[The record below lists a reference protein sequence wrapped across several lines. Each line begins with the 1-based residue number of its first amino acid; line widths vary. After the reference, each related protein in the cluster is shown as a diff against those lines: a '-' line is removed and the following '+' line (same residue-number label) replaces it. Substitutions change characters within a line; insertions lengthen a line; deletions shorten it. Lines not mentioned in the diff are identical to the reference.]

1 VDVTSV
7 AGWAQACSSAF
18 VPLRARSAAPQF
30 RASLQQLVLTPDV
43 ALTRVASGA
52 SEVYRSDRV
61 IAQHPRDDL
70 LISLHRSGSGVVTQH
85 GREARLRA
93 GSAALYDASA
103 PYTLTF
109 PGPMSEVVLQ
119 LPRRC
124 VPATGPAFAEL
135 TARPLPAGGPL
146 RALTALAVSVN
157 PGTAQERPL
166 EDAAIADA
174 VVSLVGAIVSAD
186 AAFTAPRLDAE
197 LLRAALRH
205 FIDDHLADPRL
216 SPELVAHAHH
226 VSLRLMQKL
235 FARDGD
241 SPAAY
246 IRRRRLEAARR
257 LLLSGEPVHRAGHRT
272 GFYDID
278 TFSRAFKREFGAPP
292 SAVRLRSAGALAQ
305 ALGVDDQDR
314 PG

>member
-1 VDVTSV
+1 MSRVDVTSV

-18 VPLRARSAAPQF
+18 VPLRARSAAPRF

-61 IAQHPRDDL
+61 IAEHPRDDV
-70 LISLHRSGSGVVTQH
+70 LISMHRTGTGSVTQH
-85 GREARLRA
+85 GRVAGLRA
-93 GSAALYDASA
+93 GSAALYDASS

-109 PGPMSEVVLQ
+109 PARMSEVVLQ

-124 VPATGPAFAEL
+124 IPAAGHGFAEL
-135 TARPLPAGGPL
+135 TARPLPEGGPL
-146 RALTALAVSVN
+146 RALTALAVSVDPDTR
-157 PGTAQERPL
+157 PGHPL

-174 VVSLVGAIVSAD
+174 MVSLIGAIVSAET
-186 AAFTAPRLDAE
+186 ALTAPRLDAD
-197 LLRAALRH
+197 LMRAALRH

-216 SPELVAHAHH
+216 APEFVAHAHH
-226 VSLRLMQKL
+226 MSLRLVQKL
-235 FARDGD
+235 FAQDGE

-246 IRRRRLEAARR
+246 IRRRRLESARR
-257 LLLSGEPVHRAGHRT
+257 LLLGGEPVHRAGHLT
-272 GFYDID
+272 GFGDID

-292 SAVRLRSAGALAQ
+292 SSLRPR
-305 ALGVDDQDR
+305 D
-314 PG
+314 

>member
-1 VDVTSV
+1 MEVTSV
-7 AGWAQACSSAF
+7 AGWAEACSSAF

-70 LISLHRSGSGVVTQH
+70 LISLHRSGTGSVTQH
-85 GREARLRA
+85 GRQARLRA

-109 PGPMSEVVLQ
+109 PGRMSEVVLQ

-124 VPATGPAFAEL
+124 IPATGPAFAEL
-135 TARPLPAGGPL
+135 TARPLPDGGPL
-146 RALTALAVSVN
+146 RALTALAASANPSVA
-157 PGTAQERPL
+157 PDHPL

-174 VVSLVGAIVSAD
+174 VVSLVGAIVSAET
-186 AAFTAPRLDAE
+186 AYTAPRLDTE

-205 FIDDHLADPRL
+205 FIADHLADPRL
-216 SPELVAHAHH
+216 SPEFVAHAHH
-226 VSLRLMQKL
+226 VSLRLVQKL
-235 FARDGD
+235 FAQVGD

-246 IRRRRLEAARR
+246 IRRRRLESARR
-257 LLLSGEPVHRAGHRT
+257 LLLSGTPVHQAAHLT
-272 GFYDID
+272 GFGDID
-278 TFSRAFKREFGAPP
+278 TFSRAFKREFGSPP
-292 SAVRLRSAGALAQ
+292 SAFRSG
-305 ALGVDDQDR
+305 R
-314 PG
+314 